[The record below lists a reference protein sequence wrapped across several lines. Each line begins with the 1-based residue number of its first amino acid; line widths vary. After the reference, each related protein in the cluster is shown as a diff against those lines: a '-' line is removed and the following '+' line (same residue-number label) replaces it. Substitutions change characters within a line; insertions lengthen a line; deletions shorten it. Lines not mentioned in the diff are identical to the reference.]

1 MKVMVWFYNHLDAL
15 GLLMESEEESDDVD
29 ASENELDDVQ
39 EDPFNQVGDFHFLFS
54 TKSLFLLL
62 LLIS

>member
-15 GLLMESEEESDDVD
+15 GLLTESEEESDDVD

-54 TKSLFLLL
+54 T
-62 LLIS
+62 